1 MHACIS
7 KIFSGNIVIV
17 LHDNI
22 IQSGMFCE
30 DYPVLNYTLEIEG
43 SSSNVITH
51 STLSQHYNFQIGNLS
66 EDREYSF
73 RVLAT
78 NAVGTVSSSNISFC
92 ELHYCS
98 ISEYKDNILC
108 NIPYRH
114 H

>member
-1 MHACIS
+1 M
-7 KIFSGNIVIV
+7 
-17 LHDNI
+17 
-22 IQSGMFCE
+22 
-30 DYPVLNYTLEIEG
+30 LNYTLVIEC

-51 STLSQHYNFQIGNLS
+51 STLSQHHNFQIGNLS

-78 NAVGTVSSSNISFC
+78 NAVGTVSSSNRGFC
-92 ELHYCS
+92 ELYYYS

-108 NIPYRH
+108 SFPYRH